1 MRIDLTDWATYQLQG
16 LEWNPQNARWLIANT
31 KCQGCLGCCDGT
43 HYPAINLSKRD
54 AMRIS
59 KKERRT
65 MTEAGDGLL
74 IMEAPCRFMV
84 EGRCAIHVSKPAVCV
99 EYPVSYNEES
109 PWVMIIAC
117 PAEKELINTCVDMK
131 NGVTAVLYRSL

>member
-1 MRIDLTDWATYQLQG
+1 MTIDIQDWAAYQLQG
-16 LEWNPQNARWLIANT
+16 LEWSSQNVRWLIANT

-54 AMRIS
+54 AMRIP

-74 IMEAPCRFMV
+74 IMEAPCRFLV
-84 EGRCAIHVSKPAVCV
+84 ERRCTIHLSKPGVCV
-99 EYPVSYNEES
+99 EYPVSYTKES
-109 PWVMIIAC
+109 PWIVIVAC
-117 PAEKELINTCVDMK
+117 PAGKELINTCVDLK
-131 NGVTAVLYRSL
+131 PGVKAALYQI